1 MRRIMITLG
10 YDGTAYAGW
19 QRQKNGIA
27 VQEVVEGALDKLF
40 HENTRLQGS
49 GRTDAGV
56 HARGQ
61 VAAFDL
67 AHDIDLRSLV
77 LALNANLPDDIR
89 VYGAEEAAPDFH
101 PQFHAKKKTY
111 RYRFYD
117 GEVLPPE
124 LRAFCTL
131 PGWKVDWDAVA
142 DACPIFVGERDF
154 AACCASGA
162 TTQTSIRTVYSCRL
176 LRGEEG
182 AHIMTLEVCGS
193 GFLYNM
199 VRIIAGTLLEVGKG
213 TMTPDEVREAL
224 ASLSR
229 ENMGPTAP
237 AKGLTLW
244 SVEYE

>member
-1 MRRIMITLG
+1 MRRIRITVG

-27 VQEVVEGALDKLF
+27 VQEVLEGVLDKLF
-40 HENTRLQGS
+40 HEGTQIQGS

-67 AHDIDLRSLV
+67 AHGIELGSLV

-89 VYGAEEAAPDFH
+89 VYSAEEAEPDFH
-101 PQFHAKKKTY
+101 PQFAAKQKMY

-124 LRAFCTL
+124 LRAYVTL
-131 PGWKVDWDAVA
+131 PGWSIDWNAVA
-142 DACPIFVGERDF
+142 DCCPIFEGEHDF
-154 AACCASGA
+154 SACCASGA
-162 TTQTSIRTVYSCRL
+162 TTVTSVRTVYSCRL
-176 LRGEEG
+176 LKEEEG
-182 AHIMTLEVCGS
+182 PRIMTVEVCGN

-213 TMTPDEVREAL
+213 TMTKEEAKAAL
-224 ASLSR
+224 ESLSR
-229 ENMGPTAP
+229 EKMGPTAP

-244 SVEYE
+244 KVEYK